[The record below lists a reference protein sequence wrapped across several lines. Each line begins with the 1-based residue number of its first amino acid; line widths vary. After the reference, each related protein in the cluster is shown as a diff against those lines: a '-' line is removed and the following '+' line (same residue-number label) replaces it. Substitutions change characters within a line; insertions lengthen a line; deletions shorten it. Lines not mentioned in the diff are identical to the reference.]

1 MSKSWPPELVKVTT
15 CGKRVFVDIIK
26 LRILRRSSWIRA
38 GPKAN
43 DTCLYKRQKK
53 RHRHGE
59 EGHVQ
64 TEAEIGVD
72 LTSNRGSATECQQPP
87 EARREAWRFSL
98 RASRKIQSCPHPD
111 FRLLASIAT
120 AE

>member
-26 LRILRRSSWIRA
+26 LRILKRLGWALKPMTIVFIRDRRR
-38 GPKAN
+38 
-43 DTCLYKRQKK
+43 DTDMEKKRQ
-53 RHRHGE
+53 RHRE

-64 TEAEIGVD
+64 TEAETGVD

-87 EARREAWRFSL
+87 EARRKAWEILPQSL
-98 RASRKIQSCPHPD
+98 QKDPILPTP
-111 FRLLASIAT
+111 
-120 AE
+120 